1 MTKKLLIS
9 GLVLNMF
16 AVVACSNDKDQKS
29 GLEVSQISSAAVM
42 NSNLSNTK
50 KAEELASQ
58 AEELF
63 SAQGFEE
70 ASKVVKLALKQD
82 PKNLKASFFNAFLDV
97 LMELKGI
104 SMRTKPLATKT
115 AEGKQNF
122 EDSITELE
130 AKGDTALAKFYLDG
144 KPDIQTEAQ
153 LQKQFDSIALQ
164 LQKLSQF
171 LKTTGNAELTIKA
184 NTVLVPDINKR
195 FADACEIKESE
206 ELVFELVC
214 PPSEN
219 RYLVTLNQAD
229 FSNLKDFASVS
240 QIMMSMYTA
249 YDISGVTDVAV
260 VQEKNPDMTPEQNIN
275 AMLKN
280 PNFGKLRAQSQ
291 LQNVKTWGLDITSG
305 LRWAMEN
312 QATLCKSGT
321 PSGTNR
327 PGMFA
332 NQGICV
338 DAALN
343 PYIKNIEDILNGT
356 PQDIE
361 NKSADKSQTYAS
373 KVTPMNF
380 LNNPISDLRKLG
392 PFKYNKCGFV
402 VAMEDQSAGGIY
414 PNKDA
419 NKILAINIEVCE

>member
-1 MTKKLLIS
+1 MTKKLLIG
-9 GLVLNMF
+9 GLALNMF
-16 AVVACSNDKDQKS
+16 VVVACSNNRDQNS
-29 GLEVSQISSAAVM
+29 GVEVSQVSVAAVM
-42 NSNLSNTK
+42 KSDLSNTK

-70 ASKVVKLALKQD
+70 ASKVAKLALKQD
-82 PKNLKASFFNAFLDV
+82 PKNLKAGFFNAFLDV
-97 LMELKGI
+97 LMELKGLT
-104 SMRTKPLATKT
+104 MRTKPLATRT
-115 AEGKQNF
+115 AQGKIDF
-122 EDSITELE
+122 EENIAELE
-130 AKGDTALAKFYLDG
+130 AKGDTALSKFYLDG
-144 KPDIQTEAQ
+144 KPDIHTEAQ
-153 LQKQFDSIALQ
+153 FQKQMDQIALQ

-171 LKTTGNAELTIKA
+171 LKSTGNAELTIKA

-219 RYLVTLNQAD
+219 RHLVTLNQAD
-229 FSNLKDFASVS
+229 FSNLKDFTAAT
-240 QIMMSMYTA
+240 QIMMTMYTA
-249 YDISGVTDVAV
+249 YDISGVTDLAVA
-260 VQEKNPDMTPEQNIN
+260 QEKNPEMTPEQNIK

-280 PNFGKLRAQSQ
+280 PNFAKLRAQSQ
-291 LQNVKTWGLDITSG
+291 LKNIKTWGLDMTSG

-332 NQGICV
+332 NQGICL

-343 PYIKNIEDILNGT
+343 PYITNIEDILNGK

-361 NKSADKSQTYAS
+361 NKSDDGTETYAS

-380 LNNPISDLRKLG
+380 LNNPLSDLRKLG

-402 VAMEDQSAGGIY
+402 VAIEDQSAGGIY
-414 PNKDA
+414 PAKDA
-419 NKILAINIEVCE
+419 NKILALNAKPCE

>member
-1 MTKKLLIS
+1 MTKKLLLS

-16 AVVACSNDKDQKS
+16 AIVACSNNKDPKS

-42 NSNLSNTK
+42 NSNLSSTK
-50 KAEELASQ
+50 KAEELASH

-70 ASKVVKLALKQD
+70 ASKVAKLALNQD
-82 PKNLKASFFNAFLDV
+82 PKNLKAGLFNAFLDV
-97 LMELKGI
+97 LLELKGF

-115 AEGKQNF
+115 AEGKKNF
-122 EDSITELE
+122 EDNLVELE
-130 AKGDTALAKFYLDG
+130 TKGDTALIKFYLDG
-144 KPDIQTEAQ
+144 KPDIHTEAQ

-171 LKTTGNAELTIKA
+171 LKTTGNAEVTIKA
-184 NTVLVPDINKR
+184 NTVLVPDINQR

-229 FSNLKDFASVS
+229 FSNLKDFAVVS

-249 YDISGVTDVAV
+249 YDISGVTDLAVA
-260 VQEKNPDMTPEQNIN
+260 QEKNPVTTPEQNIN
-275 AMLKN
+275 ALLKN
-280 PNFGKLRAQSQ
+280 PNFAKIRPKSQ
-291 LQNVKTWGLDITSG
+291 LQNVKDWGLEMTSG

-312 QATLCKSGT
+312 QATLCKTGVQ
-321 PSGTNR
+321 SGTNR
-327 PGMFA
+327 PGMFL
-332 NQGICV
+332 NQGICIPTV
-338 DAALN
+338 FN
-343 PYIKNIEDILNGT
+343 PYITNIEEILDGK
-356 PQDIE
+356 PQDIK
-361 NKSADKSQTYAS
+361 NKSADKTEAYAS

-402 VAMEDQSAGGIY
+402 VEMENQSAGGIY

-419 NKILAINIEVCE
+419 NKILALNVKACE